1 MPVYTLGNKRPRI
14 HPSAWV
20 HPDAVLIGD
29 VWLDAEVSI
38 WPNVVM
44 RADNGPIKIGARTS
58 VQDGSVIHTQD
69 VHITTVGE
77 GCVIGHLVHL
87 EGCTIESSVLVG
99 SNAVVLEN
107 VICRS
112 GSLIGASSVVT
123 AGMEIPSGA
132 LAVGVPAK
140 LKLNAVDPER
150 IKLNADYY
158 IQHLIE
164 HRDTMQ
170 LVDIESC
177 RTSNVF
183 DV

>member
-1 MPVYTLGNKRPRI
+1 MPIYTLGNKRPRI
-14 HPSAWV
+14 HPKAWV

-29 VWLDAEVSI
+29 VWLDAEVSV

-58 VQDGSVIHTQD
+58 IQDGSVIHTQD
-69 VHITTVGE
+69 VHHTTVGE

-87 EGCTIESSVLVG
+87 EGCYIESNVLIG
-99 SNAVVLEN
+99 SNAVVLEQA
-107 VICRS
+107 ICRS
-112 GSLIGASSVVT
+112 GCLVGASSVVT

-140 LKLNAVDPER
+140 IKLNAVDPER
-150 IKLNADYY
+150 ISLNADFY

-170 LVDIESC
+170 QVDVASC
-177 RTSNVF
+177 LTEKVF
-183 DV
+183 G